1 MSRQS
6 VRSLIAA
13 FALTCLLAAGPAAAQ
28 APPSDLA
35 AAFKQ
40 NEKDCKAAV
49 GADMAGHMTVEGA
62 VTALWKETSDGPTG
76 PCKAPPLQ
84 GAPPTKVLEALE
96 ADLSKRW
103 DRYGCDEALT
113 AACEGLVQ
121 ARARLASIHL
131 ALGDDHAAAKAAVE
145 SDILDYEGSLHWRRF
160 QLSFGDSQTT
170 GVSLLRLVLKA
181 TPARTDSVASAVTPK
196 TRYDVEFP
204 DQFPASVAQ
213 KPCDDLCVAG
223 AAQVVALYPVF
234 RALDYAAQPSAAK
247 SLKVV
252 VDDLKGRRDR
262 WDAYHFGGGTKRVQL
277 PWELALNSILYTP
290 PPVDEVPFPEAPR
303 TAWILVH
310 PSVGLTLKDSRGAD
324 SKVVGVVEVLG
335 KSWWRYDEKN
345 ERAGEFGASAI
356 AAYRPRD
363 DGDDWGYG
371 VLVRLPWQ
379 GLNVAWTRTDMKVG
393 HAANSILFSVD
404 IGTLLPSLDFACQFK
419 LPTCKTNAQ

>member
-1 MSRQS
+1 MLRHG

-13 FALTCLLAAGPAAAQ
+13 LALTCFVAAGSATAQ
-28 APPSDLA
+28 APPNDLV

-49 GADMAGHMTVEGA
+49 SADMAGHMTVDGA
-62 VTALWKETSDGPTG
+62 VTALWKETGDGPTG

-84 GAPPTKVLEALE
+84 GAQPVKVLEALE
-96 ADLSKRW
+96 TDLSKRW
-103 DRYGCDEALT
+103 GRYGCDETLT

-121 ARARLASIHL
+121 ARARLTSIRL
-131 ALGDDHAAAKAAVE
+131 ALGDDHAAAKAALE
-145 SDILDYEGSLHWRRF
+145 SETLDYEGSLHWRRY
-160 QLSFGDSQTT
+160 QLSFGDSPAT
-170 GVSLLRLVLKA
+170 GVSLLKLVLKA
-181 TPARTDSVASAVTPK
+181 TPARTESVTAFVTPK
-196 TRYDVEFP
+196 TRYDIEFP
-204 DQFPASVAQ
+204 PQFPASVAQ
-213 KPCDDLCVAG
+213 KPCDDLCVVG
-223 AAQVVALYPVF
+223 VAQVVALYPVF
-234 RALDYAAQPSAAK
+234 RALDYASQPTAAK

-252 VDDLKGRRDR
+252 VDELEGRRDR

-290 PPVDEVPFPEAPR
+290 PPVDEVPFPKPPT
-303 TAWILVH
+303 TAWILLH
-310 PSVGLTLKDSRGAD
+310 PSVGLTLKDSKGED
-324 SKVVGVVEVLG
+324 GKVVGVVELLG
-335 KSWWRYDEKN
+335 KSWWRYNEKN
-345 ERAGEFGASAI
+345 ERAGELGASVI

-404 IGTLLPSLDFACQFK
+404 VGALLPSLDFACQFK
-419 LPTCKTNAQ
+419 LPTCKTN